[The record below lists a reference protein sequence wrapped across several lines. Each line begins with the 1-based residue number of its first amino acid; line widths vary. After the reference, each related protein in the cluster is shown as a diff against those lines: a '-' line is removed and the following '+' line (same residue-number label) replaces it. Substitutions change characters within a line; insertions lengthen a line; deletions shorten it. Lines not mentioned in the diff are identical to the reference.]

1 MRGKVAMS
9 EQKKADPCEYDL
21 DKEKYRFSER
31 WEAMRKALKMPEKR
45 GKDNGSARNRNGNS
59 CQR

>member
-1 MRGKVAMS
+1 MS

-59 CQR
+59 RQR